1 MTRGQVFN
9 FITMDEKDFD
19 LSLSADNKKALKAL
33 QVGCRRIRKDIFD
46 GFVRNPD
53 LPANCKVTL
62 QNLITSCLQ
71 AEFMCFNLLID
82 SEDYE

>member
-1 MTRGQVFN
+1 
-9 FITMDEKDFD
+9 MDEKDFD
-19 LSLSADNKKALKAL
+19 LKLSEDNKTALYDL
-33 QVGCRRIRKDIFD
+33 QRECRRIRKSVFD
-46 GFVRNPD
+46 GYVRNPD

-82 SEDYE
+82 SREYEQA